1 MILKRGHS
9 KSMFVVEDGGRGILK
24 RPAKVN
30 GEEGQVYLKVLSV
43 KKIASFFK

>member
-1 MILKRGHS
+1 
-9 KSMFVVEDGGRGILK
+9 MFVVEDGGRGILK